1 MRRLL
6 RLKIDNFESEQ
17 RGLFE
22 KACREGKEG
31 LMIQLYY
38 NLNNKRNKN
47 KNGRRQEEQWSRVG
61 VRQRNFSLCDT

>member
-17 RGLFE
+17 RGLYE

-31 LMIQLYY
+31 LMVQLYY

>member
-17 RGLFE
+17 RGLYE

-31 LMIQLYY
+31 LMVQLYY

-47 KNGRRQEEQWSRVG
+47 KNGRRQEEQWNRFG

>member
-17 RGLFE
+17 RGLYE

>member
-17 RGLFE
+17 RGLYK

-31 LMIQLYY
+31 LMVQLYY

-47 KNGRRQEEQWSRVG
+47 KNGRRQEVQWNRFG